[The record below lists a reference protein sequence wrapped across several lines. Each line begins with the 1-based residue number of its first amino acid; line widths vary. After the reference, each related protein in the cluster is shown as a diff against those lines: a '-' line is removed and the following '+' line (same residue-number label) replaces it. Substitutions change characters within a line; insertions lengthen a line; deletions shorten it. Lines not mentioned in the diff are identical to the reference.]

1 MLASERV
8 DAVSYRWTLST
19 RDGTALGEM
28 ISETSYLPFEV
39 QDRVLLFVTGLRL
52 TNNKGEVSVEMPTLV
67 AFDLA
72 KGARIWTR
80 EIRDTVYRGPFPP

>member
-1 MLASERV
+1 M
-8 DAVSYRWTLST
+8 SYRWTLST

-72 KGARIWTR
+72 KGACIWTR